1 MEAQDAEHSELKLG
15 KFWAD
20 RDELVIP
27 VWSKAMWLYV
37 SFSPVEISQSP
48 DQSSSFGNDF
58 NTRLTFFYHHIWF
71 MQKTYSIHDF
81 LSSLIFSFTIF
92 ISSFFPTLTASSHG
106 QILDIV
112 IMNNFTILKISISKS

>member
-1 MEAQDAEHSELKLG
+1 
-15 KFWAD
+15 
-20 RDELVIP
+20 
-27 VWSKAMWLYV
+27 
-37 SFSPVEISQSP
+37 
-48 DQSSSFGNDF
+48 
-58 NTRLTFFYHHIWF
+58 

-92 ISSFFPTLTASSHG
+92 ISPFFPTLTTSSHG